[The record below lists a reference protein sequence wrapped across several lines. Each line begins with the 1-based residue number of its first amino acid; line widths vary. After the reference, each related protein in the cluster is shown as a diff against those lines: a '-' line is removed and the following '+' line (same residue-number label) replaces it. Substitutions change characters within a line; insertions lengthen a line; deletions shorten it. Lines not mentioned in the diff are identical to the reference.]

1 MVAMGKI
8 ALTEGVGMRGRI
20 RITQYSGATDKKYL
34 MDLHSGKQKS
44 PSGIVVVKK
53 DNLIVNTGLL
63 NLINLLAGEPSA
75 GAIRYMSFGSGGVS
89 GNSVVD
95 PSRTDYKL
103 NTEEFREPVVYT
115 FNAGAPHYSVTF
127 TAAALA
133 SEHPDITTISEVG
146 LNTKSVVGTPN
157 STTLD
162 LFSHVSFPEVF
173 FDATAPVSMGIAV
186 DWEIIFDAV

>member
-1 MVAMGKI
+1 
-8 ALTEGVGMRGRI
+8 MRGRV
-20 RITQYSGATDKKYL
+20 RVTQYVGATDKSYL
-34 MDLHSGKQKS
+34 MDMHIGKKKT
-44 PSGIVVVKK
+44 PAGIVVVEK

-63 NLINLLAGEPSA
+63 NLINLLAGEPAA

-89 GNSVVD
+89 GASLVD
-95 PSRTDYKL
+95 PERTDYQL
-103 NTEEFREPVVYT
+103 NTEEFREPVVYA
-115 FNAGAPHYSVTF
+115 FNSGAPHYSVTF

-133 SEHPDITTISEVG
+133 SEHPSITTISEVG
-146 LNTKSVVGTPN
+146 LNTKSTLGTPT